1 VIGVRAVKNIK
12 DPEAFEILADPT
24 RRKIIYL
31 LKVKELT
38 VSQIASELGL
48 TAQAIYHHIRKMK
61 KVGVIEVAREERVGH
76 FIETYYRSAA
86 EMFHLSCGETKG
98 RKANE
103 ELVKSSLD
111 GLAEIGLVS
120 KADSKSVKEIAALIE
135 DMEKCCGATRWA
147 DKIEEMD
154 EVGFFV
160 KQSMLE
166 FAHMIAEDDKDFEE
180 SIRRKRELR
189 KVLKSCCPASSGKK
203 KKKKK

>member
-1 VIGVRAVKNIK
+1 MRAVKTIK
-12 DPEAFEILADPT
+12 HPEAFEILADPT
-24 RRKIIYL
+24 RRKMIYL

-86 EMFHLSCGETKG
+86 EMFHLSCGETSG

-103 ELVKSSLD
+103 ELVKSALD

-120 KADSKSVKEIAALIE
+120 KADGKSVKEIATLIE
-135 DMEKCCGATRWA
+135 DMEKCCGATKWA
-147 DKIEEMD
+147 DKIEDMD
-154 EVGFFV
+154 DVGFFV

-166 FAHMIAEDDKDFEE
+166 FAHLIAEDDKVFEE
-180 SIRRKRELR
+180 TVRRKRELR
-189 KVLKSCCPASSGKK
+189 RVLKSCCPASSGKRK
-203 KKKKK
+203 KKK

>member
-1 VIGVRAVKNIK
+1 MKAVKTIK
-12 DPEAFEILADPT
+12 NPEAFEILADQT

-31 LKVKELT
+31 LKVKEMT
-38 VSQIASELGL
+38 VSQIASEMGL

-61 KVGVIEVAREERVGH
+61 KVGVVEVAREERVGH

-98 RKANE
+98 KKVNE
-103 ELVKSSLD
+103 ELVRNALD
-111 GLAEIGLVS
+111 GLTKIGLTS
-120 KADSKSVKEIAALIE
+120 EADEDSVVEIAALLE
-135 DMEKCCGATRWA
+135 DIEKCCGATKWT

-166 FAHMIAEDDKDFEE
+166 FAHMIVEDDKDFEE
-180 SIRRKRELR
+180 HIRRKRELR
-189 KVLKSCCPASSGKK
+189 KLLKSCCPASKGKRKK
-203 KKKKK
+203 K

>member
-1 VIGVRAVKNIK
+1 MKAVKTIK
-12 DPEAFEILADPT
+12 DPEAFEILADQT

-31 LKVKELT
+31 LKVKEMT
-38 VSQIASELGL
+38 VSQIASEIGL

-61 KVGVIEVAREERVGH
+61 KVGVVEVAREERVGH

-98 RKANE
+98 KKVNE
-103 ELVKSSLD
+103 ELVRNALD
-111 GLAEIGLVS
+111 GLAKIGLTS
-120 KADSKSVKEIAALIE
+120 EADEKSVKEIAALLE
-135 DMEKCCGATRWA
+135 DIEKCCGATKWT
-147 DKIEEMD
+147 DKVEEMD

-180 SIRRKRELR
+180 HIRRKRELR
-189 KVLKSCCPASSGKK
+189 KLLKSCCPAVKGKRKK
-203 KKKKK
+203 K